1 MLNLIKRFSTAL
13 WYREV
18 YSSALSE
25 LQRDSKPQVQ
35 VIAHIIEKQLR
46 SVAAGMEVHR
56 TEPELIDGEIESVQK
71 LYWKMQENVIDSTI
85 AGDFYRLLKGIQEI
99 SEATGIKE
107 ITQIRIKSVDG
118 INSTKIKKL
127 GAILYKNS
135 DK

>member
-1 MLNLIKRFSTAL
+1 
-13 WYREV
+13 
-18 YSSALSE
+18 
-25 LQRDSKPQVQ
+25 
-35 VIAHIIEKQLR
+35 
-46 SVAAGMEVHR
+46 
-56 TEPELIDGEIESVQK
+56 
-71 LYWKMQENVIDSTI
+71 MQENVIDSTI

-107 ITQIRIKSVDG
+107 ITQIRIKSADG

>member
-71 LYWKMQENVIDSTI
+71 L
-85 AGDFYRLLKGIQEI
+85 
-99 SEATGIKE
+99 
-107 ITQIRIKSVDG
+107 
-118 INSTKIKKL
+118 
-127 GAILYKNS
+127 
-135 DK
+135 